1 MFVEGGKF
9 DDHLNPIEN
18 SQMYRVVDSHINAV
32 SLIISLPSIED
43 VEREK
48 AEMKAIEAGEDPFDE
63 TIVAPESPA
72 QSS

>member
-1 MFVEGGKF
+1 
-9 DDHLNPIEN
+9 
-18 SQMYRVVDSHINAV
+18 MYRVVDSHINAV
-32 SLIISLPSIED
+32 NLIISLPSVEE

-63 TIVAPESPA
+63 GPSSGNPE